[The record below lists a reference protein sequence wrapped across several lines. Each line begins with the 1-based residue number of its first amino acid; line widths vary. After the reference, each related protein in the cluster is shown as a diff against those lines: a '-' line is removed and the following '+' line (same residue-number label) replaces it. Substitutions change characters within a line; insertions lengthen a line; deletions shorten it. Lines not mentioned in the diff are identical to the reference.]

1 MTAAT
6 TQLPETLLP
15 SLAQS
20 CQQQHYPA
28 GCLYLV
34 PTPIGNITDISVRAL
49 YILQLADNIAC
60 EDTRN
65 TATLLSR
72 YGLHKPLLAAHQHNE
87 RSVAEKI
94 IELLRAGQR
103 IALVSDAGMPAISD
117 PGARLVQ
124 AVRAA
129 GLPVQALP
137 GPCAAVTALAA
148 SGFLAERFY
157 FVGFLPNKA
166 SQREQVLRDY
176 QSANANLIFYEAPHR
191 IIETLAAMRVVFGEQ
206 RQVLL
211 AREIS
216 KLFEELACMPLA
228 EAEAWLS
235 ADKMRQKGEYVLVL
249 AAPEDETDTDQHE
262 AQRVLQILMRDLP
275 LKQAAALA
283 AEITGQKKNALY
295 DLGLRLKEIDE
306 GA

>member
-1 MTAAT
+1 MSVTP
-6 TQLPETLLP
+6 QLPETLLTN
-15 SLAQS
+15 LAQS
-20 CQQQHYPA
+20 CQQQHYPTA
-28 GCLYLV
+28 CLYLV
-34 PTPIGNITDISVRAL
+34 PTPIGNIADISLRAL
-49 YILQLADNIAC
+49 YTLQIADAIAC

-65 TATLLSR
+65 TATLMTR
-72 YGLHKPLLAAHQHNE
+72 YGLHKPLIAAHQHNE

-94 IELLRAGQR
+94 IQQLQAGQR

-124 AVRAA
+124 AVRDA
-129 GLPVQALP
+129 GLLVQALP

-157 FVGFLPNKA
+157 FIGFLPNKA

-176 QSANANLIFYEAPHR
+176 QQAEANLVFYEAPHR
-191 IIETLAAMRVVFGEQ
+191 IAETLAALALVFGGA

-216 KLFEELACMPLA
+216 KLFEELARLPLSQA
-228 EAEAWLS
+228 QAWLD
-235 ADKMRQKGEYVLVL
+235 ADKMRTKGEYVIVL
-249 AAPEDETDTDQHE
+249 EGLQAETNNEQAE
-262 AQRVLQILMRDLP
+262 ATRILQILMKDLP
-275 LKQAAALA
+275 LKQAAALT

-295 DLGLRLKEIDE
+295 ESGLRLKELDE

>member
-1 MTAAT
+1 MSASP
-6 TQLPETLLP
+6 QLPESLLP

-20 CQQQHYPA
+20 CQQQQYPTA
-28 GCLYLV
+28 CLYLV

-49 YILQLADNIAC
+49 YTLQLADAIAC

-72 YGLHKPLLAAHQHNE
+72 YGLHKPLIAAHQHNE

-94 IELLRAGQR
+94 ITCLQAGQR

-124 AVRAA
+124 AVREA
-129 GLPVQALP
+129 GLMVQALP

-157 FVGFLPNKA
+157 FIGFLPTKA
-166 SQREQVLRDY
+166 SQREQVLREY
-176 QSANANLIFYEAPHR
+176 QQAPANLVFYEAPHR
-191 IIETLAAMRVVFGEQ
+191 IEETLAALEAVFGGE

-216 KLFEELACMPLA
+216 KLFEELASMPLA
-228 EAEAWLS
+228 QARTWLE
-235 ADKMRQKGEYVLVL
+235 ADKMRNKGEYVLVVAGADAGL
-249 AAPEDETDTDQHE
+249 EQDQAE
-262 AQRVLQILMRDLP
+262 ALRILQILMAELP
-275 LKQAAALA
+275 LKQAASLT
-283 AEITGQKKNALY
+283 AEITGLKKNALY
-295 DLGLRLKEIDE
+295 ESGLRLKEVDK